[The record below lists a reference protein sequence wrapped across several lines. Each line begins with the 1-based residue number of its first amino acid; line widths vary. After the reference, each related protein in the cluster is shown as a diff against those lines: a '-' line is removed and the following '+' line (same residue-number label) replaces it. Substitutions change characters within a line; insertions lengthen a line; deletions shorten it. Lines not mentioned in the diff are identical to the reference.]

1 MDKGN
6 YPELDQY
13 RLKISFTGQEPI
25 FSNECLD
32 MARFRITVKNRY
44 IFNFER
50 DTIIELKLFYGNN
63 IDEFNSY
70 VYKLLR

>member
-6 YPELDQY
+6 YTELDRY

-32 MARFRITVKNRY
+32 MARFKITVKNGY
-44 IFNFER
+44 ISDFER
-50 DTIIELKLFYGNN
+50 NVMIELKLFYGNN
-63 IDEFNSY
+63 IDEFSSY
-70 VYKLLR
+70 VYKLLK